1 MSYFPGSCE
10 RKSREG
16 KQPKTGISCSKHSID
31 KAFSPRRD
39 NYLGVLG
46 GTVIGMFKEIGP
58 DQLPSFSP
66 KIILPVTGS
75 EMEHRTASSTPPSS
89 PKQA

>member
-1 MSYFPGSCE
+1 MSYFPGSWE
-10 RKSREG
+10 HKSREG

-31 KAFSPRRD
+31 KDFSPRRD

-46 GTVIGMFKEIGP
+46 GTVIGMFKEVGP

-66 KIILPVTGS
+66 KNALCFLLCLPSNWEWNGT
-75 EMEHRTASSTPPSS
+75 
-89 PKQA
+89 